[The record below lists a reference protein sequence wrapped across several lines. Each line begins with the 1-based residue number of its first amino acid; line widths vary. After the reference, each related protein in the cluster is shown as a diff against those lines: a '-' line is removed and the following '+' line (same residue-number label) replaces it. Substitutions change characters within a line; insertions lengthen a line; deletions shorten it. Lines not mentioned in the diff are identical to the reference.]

1 MSFDPAV
8 VDVVLA
14 YADAGKAEQPPSSS
28 IIDYRQCP
36 CVKCSYR
43 SSCRIECSEFQAYL
57 RAPAP
62 NAQKRQY
69 PAVCAECNVAYMAS
83 RASAKWCSEACRA
96 RVRARR
102 KAVSV

>member
-1 MSFDPAV
+1 MTRVYVMDTV
-8 VDVVLA
+8 TA
-14 YADAGKAEQPPSSS
+14 YADAGRSEQPPSSS

-43 SSCRIECSEFQAYL
+43 ATCEVECSLFKAYL

-62 NAQKRQY
+62 NAQRRLH
-69 PAVCAECNVAYMAS
+69 PATCSECGAEYMAS
-83 RASAKWCSEACRA
+83 RVGTKWCSEACRA